1 MKSKYLIY
9 FFITVILLNISF
21 ITSIEV
27 HNFSIDPNMLYMI
40 QDNAGL
46 ISAKAKDQ
54 IISINNY
61 LKNKNSVNVVILTFD
76 KTVGNNIDKEFF
88 INNYKKEKGIDKN
101 TFIIAIFPKET
112 VINVDE
118 SLEPYFSDLLLDGF
132 KRKIKQGK
140 EDGNLDE
147 VLLEITQKV
156 QQKLKQHGWVNI
168 HLYKIK
174 DFFNDFLVRLGL
186 TSDNSIEKDL
196 TYSIKKKMKKKLSVH
211 WINKKKQVF
220 ILASF
225 YILEISYSSFAS
237 TPP

>member
-1 MKSKYLIY
+1 MKLKYIIY
-9 FFITVILLNISF
+9 FFITVIFLNLPF
-21 ITSIEV
+21 ITSIGA
-27 HNFSIDPNMLYMI
+27 HNFPIDPNAPYMI

-46 ISAKAKDQ
+46 ISSKAKDQ
-54 IISINNY
+54 INSINSY
-61 LKNKNSVNVVILTFD
+61 LKNKNSANVVILTFD
-76 KTVGNNIDKEFF
+76 ESVEDIDKESY
-88 INNYKKEKGIDKN
+88 INKYKKEKGIGEN

-147 VLLEITQKV
+147 VLLGITQKV

-196 TYSIKKKMKKKLSVH
+196 TYSIKKKLKKIERL
-211 WINKKKQVF
+211 
-220 ILASF
+220 LD
-225 YILEISYSSFAS
+225 
-237 TPP
+237 

>member
-1 MKSKYLIY
+1 MRWKYLIY
-9 FFITVILLNISF
+9 FFITVFFFNLPF
-21 ITSIEV
+21 ITSIGA
-27 HNFSIDPNMLYMI
+27 HDFPIDANIPYMI

-46 ISAKAKDQ
+46 ISSKAKDQ
-54 IISINNY
+54 INSINSY
-61 LKNKNSVNVVILTFD
+61 LKNKNSANVVILTFD
-76 KTVGNNIDKEFF
+76 ESVEDIDKESY
-88 INNYKKEKGIDKN
+88 INKYKKEKGIGEN

-140 EDGNLDE
+140 KDGNLDE

-196 TYSIKKKMKKKLSVH
+196 IYSIKKKLRKIERSLD
-211 WINKKKQVF
+211 
-220 ILASF
+220 
-225 YILEISYSSFAS
+225 
-237 TPP
+237 

>member
-1 MKSKYLIY
+1 MKLKYIIY
-9 FFITVILLNISF
+9 FFITVIFFNLPF
-21 ITSIEV
+21 ITSIGA
-27 HNFSIDPNMLYMI
+27 HNFPIDPNAPYMI

-46 ISAKAKDQ
+46 ISSKAKDQ
-54 IISINNY
+54 INSINSY
-61 LKNKNSVNVVILTFD
+61 LKNKNSANVVILTFD
-76 KTVGNNIDKEFF
+76 ESVEDIDKESY
-88 INNYKKEKGIDKN
+88 INKYKKEKGIGEN

-112 VINVDE
+112 VINVDKF
-118 SLEPYFSDLLLDGF
+118 LEPYFSDLLLDGF

-140 EDGNLDE
+140 KDGNLDE

-196 TYSIKKKMKKKLSVH
+196 TYSIKKKLRKIERSLD
-211 WINKKKQVF
+211 
-220 ILASF
+220 
-225 YILEISYSSFAS
+225 
-237 TPP
+237 

>member
-1 MKSKYLIY
+1 MKLKYIIY
-9 FFITVILLNISF
+9 FFIAVVFLNLPF
-21 ITSIEV
+21 ITSIGA
-27 HNFSIDPNMLYMI
+27 HNFSIDPNAPYMI

-46 ISAKAKDQ
+46 ISSKAKDQ
-54 IISINNY
+54 INSINSY
-61 LKNKNSVNVVILTFD
+61 LKNKNSANVVILTFD
-76 KTVGNNIDKEFF
+76 ESVEDIDKESY
-88 INNYKKEKGIDKN
+88 INKYKKEKRIGEN

-140 EDGNLDE
+140 KDGNLDE

-174 DFFNDFLVRLGL
+174 DFFNDFLIRLGL

-196 TYSIKKKMKKKLSVH
+196 TYSIKKKLRKIERL
-211 WINKKKQVF
+211 
-220 ILASF
+220 LD
-225 YILEISYSSFAS
+225 
-237 TPP
+237 

>member
-1 MKSKYLIY
+1 MKLKYIIY
-9 FFITVILLNISF
+9 FFITVIFLNLPF
-21 ITSIEV
+21 ITSIGA
-27 HNFSIDPNMLYMI
+27 HNFPIDPNAPYMI

-46 ISAKAKDQ
+46 ISSKAKDQ
-54 IISINNY
+54 INSINSY
-61 LKNKNSVNVVILTFD
+61 LKNKNSANVVILTFD
-76 KTVGNNIDKEFF
+76 ESVEDIDKESY
-88 INNYKKEKGIDKN
+88 INKYKKEKRIGEN

-147 VLLEITQKV
+147 VLLEIAQKV

-196 TYSIKKKMKKKLSVH
+196 TYSIKKKLRKIERL
-211 WINKKKQVF
+211 
-220 ILASF
+220 LD
-225 YILEISYSSFAS
+225 
-237 TPP
+237 

>member
-1 MKSKYLIY
+1 MKLKYIIY
-9 FFITVILLNISF
+9 FFITVIFLNLPF
-21 ITSIEV
+21 ITSIGA
-27 HNFSIDPNMLYMI
+27 HNFPIDPNAPYMI

-46 ISAKAKDQ
+46 ISSKAKDQ
-54 IISINNY
+54 INSINSY
-61 LKNKNSVNVVILTFD
+61 LKNKNSANVVILTFD
-76 KTVGNNIDKEFF
+76 ESVEDIDKESY
-88 INNYKKEKGIDKN
+88 INKYKKEKGIGEN

-118 SLEPYFSDLLLDGF
+118 PLEPYFSDLLLDGF

-140 EDGNLDE
+140 EYGNLDE

-156 QQKLKQHGWVNI
+156 QQKLKQHGWANI

-196 TYSIKKKMKKKLSVH
+196 TYSIKKKLRKIERSLD
-211 WINKKKQVF
+211 
-220 ILASF
+220 
-225 YILEISYSSFAS
+225 
-237 TPP
+237 

>member
-61 LKNKNSVNVVILTFD
+61 LKNKNSANVVILTFD

-101 TFIIAIFPKET
+101 TFIIAIFPNEIIIDMDET
-112 VINVDE
+112 IK
-118 SLEPYFSDLLLDGF
+118 PYFSDLLVEGF

-147 VLLEITQKV
+147 VLLDITQKI
-156 QQKLKQHGWVNI
+156 QQKLKQHGWINVQ
-168 HLYKIK
+168 LYKVK
-174 DFFNDFLVRLGL
+174 DFINDFLVCLGL
-186 TSDNSIEKDL
+186 TSDNSVEKNLMYIRRQLRDIER
-196 TYSIKKKMKKKLSVH
+196 
-211 WINKKKQVF
+211 VF
-220 ILASF
+220 
-225 YILEISYSSFAS
+225 E
-237 TPP
+237 